1 MAEYYLGLDFGTSGA
16 RACLIDSA
24 GDVVHEKRFTYSDS
38 PCQQTED
45 WRAALI
51 DLLSSIPT
59 GARSRLVAV
68 AVDATSGT
76 VLLADADGQAL
87 GPALLY
93 SDASAFEEAQKLA
106 PLAGEQQFVASP
118 SSGLSKLLRLLNQI
132 GSERARHACHQ
143 ADWLTGLLS
152 GRFGISDYH
161 NALKTGC
168 DLESLTWPSWIQAL
182 PIWPLLPEIVAPGS
196 TICRLDPVVASRFA
210 LNPACVVRAGTTD
223 SIAAF
228 IAAGVNQPGE
238 AVTSL
243 GSTLALKLLSAT
255 RVDDPECGVY
265 SHRYGRLW
273 LAGGASNA
281 GAAVFRQYFSD
292 QQLADLSQWINAEED
307 SGLDYY
313 PLPAQGERFPVSDP
327 QLPPRLEPR
336 PADDRAF
343 LHGLLQSVA
352 RIEAQGYRRLE
363 ELGGSRLERVM
374 TAGGGAKN
382 ETWRRIRQRALGVP
396 VEVSAHT
403 EAAYGAATLA
413 RLGTDVLAH

>member
-1 MAEYYLGLDFGTSGA
+1 MAECYLGLDFGTSGA

-24 GDVVHEKRFTYSDS
+24 GDVVHEQRFTYSDS

-51 DLLSSIPT
+51 ELLFGIPT
-59 GARSRLVAV
+59 EARSRLAAV

-93 SDASAFEEAQKLA
+93 SDASAVEEAQTLA
-106 PLAGEQQFVASP
+106 PFAGEQQFLASP
-118 SSGLSKLLRLLNQI
+118 ASALSRLLKLLNHA

-143 ADWLTGLLS
+143 ADWLSGLLS

-168 DLESLTWPSWIQAL
+168 DPKSLSWPGWMQAL
-182 PIWPLLPEIVAPGS
+182 PIWPLLPEVVAPGAP
-196 TICRLDPVVASRFA
+196 ICRLDPVVASRFA

-228 IAAGVNQPGE
+228 IAAGVDQIGE

-255 RVDDPECGVY
+255 RVDDQECGVY

-292 QQLADLSQWINAEED
+292 QQLADLSQQINAEED

-313 PLPAQGERFPVSDP
+313 PLSAPGERFPVSDP
-327 QLPPRLEPR
+327 QLLPRLEPR

-343 LHGLLQSVA
+343 LHGLLESIA
-352 RIEAQGYRRLE
+352 RIEAQGYRRLV
-363 ELGGSRLERVM
+363 ELGASRLERVL
-374 TAGGGAKN
+374 TAGGGANN
-382 ETWRRIRQRALGVP
+382 ETWRRIRHKALGVP
-396 VEVSAHT
+396 VKVSEHA